1 MARCEKLKVAHSL
14 SPFTHL
20 SPFRMSHTE
29 KCFVQQSLIFYL
41 LLKSI
46 VSNRLQVFSKQAFQL
61 LKLLKRRK
69 PGESVSFVRFFPSLS
84 LCESSCESP
93 WLIKFINNGM
103 CCRIFRCQC
112 TSSSPVSSIAWYDS
126 VVTDCCS

>member
-1 MARCEKLKVAHSL
+1 MARCEKHQVAHSL

-29 KCFVQQSLIFYL
+29 KCFVQQSWIFYL

-46 VSNRLQVFSKQAFQL
+46 VSNRLQVFNKQAFQL
-61 LKLLKRRK
+61 LKLLEGRK
-69 PGESVSFVRFFPSLS
+69 PSESVSFVRFFTSLS
-84 LCESSCESP
+84 LCESP

-112 TSSSPVSSIAWYDS
+112 TSSSRVSSIAWYDS